1 MKIMLTSICIALAS
15 ASVVAA
21 PAAPQA
27 AQVAPAVA
35 TPSAQSIDL
44 ARRFVALTFNADQYI
59 ELMHMGATQMVAALS
74 ASFGDEQGETEGAQR
89 LVERYLTAAEPKLR
103 AHMPQLTE
111 AYAQVYAR
119 KFSADELQQMIA
131 FAQSPAGKRYLSM
144 SDTLDLDP
152 VILKAHEEL
161 GTELNPIMDQVKRD
175 ICAEKAAQR
184 IAAGDTNAKCP
195 LSARDERA
203 EG

>member
-1 MKIMLTSICIALAS
+1 MKIVLTSLCIALAS

-27 AQVAPAVA
+27 EPVAAA
-35 TPSAQSIDL
+35 PSAQSIDL
-44 ARRFVALTFNADQYI
+44 ARSFVALTFNADQYI
-59 ELMHMGATQMVAALS
+59 ELMHVGASQMVAALS
-74 ASFGDEQGETEGAQR
+74 ESFGEGGDAEGAQR

-103 AHMPQLTE
+103 AHMPSLIE

-119 KFSADELQQMIA
+119 KFSADELRQMIA

-144 SDTLDLDP
+144 SDSLDLDP

-161 GTELNPIMDQVKRD
+161 GMELNPIMDQVRKD

-184 IAAGDTNAKCP
+184 VAAGDTNAKCP
-195 LSARDERA
+195 LSARDETA